1 MYASKEDLG
10 WDPTISMKLGDNLN
24 KTTYT
29 YDIAGL
35 KFITDLPDWICDYRA
50 SEMHGPGTRVLIGHI
65 LIDGKKDKEVV
76 LKDFWMPDDR
86 KPEPET
92 LTEILESISDEED
105 KKFVKDHVL
114 WPIRY
119 ERVRV
124 GGVEDHTEKVMQRGN
139 LHPGSTWQ
147 AVRVPLFRK
156 EGVYG
161 ITKSYWNKITNDA
174 PHVGRYHY
182 RIIFGI
188 NGETFD
194 TIEDSSDL
202 FRVYSDT
209 FSSEYLLVSLFICF
223 VSDNHHQRC
232 NVSTQLDGFM
242 VILVRGVY
250 IHIKILIQTRLGE

>member
-24 KTTYT
+24 KATYT
-29 YDIAGL
+29 FDIAGL

-76 LKDFWMPDDR
+76 LKDFWMPDDQ

-114 WPIRY
+114 WPIGY

-124 GGVEDHTEKVMQRGN
+124 GGVEDHTEMVMQRGN
-139 LHPGSTWQ
+139 FPEGSTWQ
-147 AVRVPLFRK
+147 AVEVPLFSRY
-156 EGVYG
+156 GVYG
-161 ITKSYWNKITNDA
+161 LLGFYWDDITNGA
-174 PHVGRYHY
+174 PYTDRYHY
-182 RIIFGI
+182 RIIYGI
-188 NGETFD
+188 KGRTFN
-194 TIEDSSDL
+194 IVENSSDM
-202 FRVYSDT
+202 FRVLSDT
-209 FSSEYLLVSLFICF
+209 FSSEYLLVSSFICF
-223 VSDNHHQRC
+223 MYLTITS
-232 NVSTQLDGFM
+232 SAAT
-242 VILVRGVY
+242 Y
-250 IHIKILIQTRLGE
+250 PLGWVGSW

>member
-1 MYASKEDLG
+1 M
-10 WDPTISMKLGDNLN
+10 
-24 KTTYT
+24 
-29 YDIAGL
+29 
-35 KFITDLPDWICDYRA
+35 
-50 SEMHGPGTRVLIGHI
+50 
-65 LIDGKKDKEVV
+65 
-76 LKDFWMPDDR
+76 
-86 KPEPET
+86 
-92 LTEILESISDEED
+92 
-105 KKFVKDHVL
+105 L

-174 PHVGRYHY
+174 PHVGRCHY